1 MDNDRT
7 EILPVTLPNGTLM
20 YVEARSMGGKEKV
33 SFKNLPFDDVM
44 AAITGL
50 GEGINTA
57 LQTVKPKKVSVK
69 LGLEVG
75 LEAGKLTA
83 LLVKG
88 TGKANLEIT
97 LHWEN

>member
-1 MDNDRT
+1 MNDEIA
-7 EILPVTLPNGTLM
+7 EILPVTLPNGTMM

-33 SFKNLPFDDVM
+33 SFKALSFDDVM

-57 LQTVKPKKVSVK
+57 LQTIKPKKVSVK

-75 LEAGKLTA
+75 LESGKVTA

-88 TGKANLEIT
+88 MDKTNLEIT
-97 LHWEN
+97 LQWEN

>member
-1 MDNDRT
+1 MNDERT
-7 EILPVTLPNGTLM
+7 EILPVKLPNGTVM

-33 SFKNLPFDDVM
+33 SFKDLPFDDVM

-50 GEGINTA
+50 GEGINNA

-75 LEAGKLTA
+75 LESGKLTA

-97 LHWEN
+97 LQWEN